1 MTATQMAKQVLTQ
14 LNQQPMTL
22 VKTSPKPIFVIR
34 VPNKLSNSEMYE
46 IQKTIAK
53 DNIKDDYHVLVVPAP
68 TDEFMF
74 EMFNADKIDVQQWNG
89 IVDKFIK

>member
-22 VKTSPKPIFVIR
+22 VKTPPKPIFVIR

-53 DNIKDDYHVLVVPAP
+53 DTIKDDYHVLVVPAP

-89 IVDKFIK
+89 IVDKLIK